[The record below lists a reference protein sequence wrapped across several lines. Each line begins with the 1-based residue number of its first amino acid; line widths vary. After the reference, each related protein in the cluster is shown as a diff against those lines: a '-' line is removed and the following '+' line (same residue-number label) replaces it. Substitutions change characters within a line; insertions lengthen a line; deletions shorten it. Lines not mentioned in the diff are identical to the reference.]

1 MAAVSTSIQPVPI
14 GMQRRC
20 LRALA
25 ALMLAVPCLAFAHG
39 RGSIPPSAFQ
49 PTLDKGQ
56 FVADLQGT
64 WNAPGLGYLFAIRG
78 GGVEI
83 YNRSGNLCWLDPW
96 QSGPVSPDDQGPLSY
111 FARPH
116 APFDAVFSAT
126 PENSFQVYV
135 DRVGRMPA
143 QCTRKED
150 RTRPLYVFDA
160 IASTLAEFYPF
171 GARRHVDWS
180 ARRAQFRPRAAAARN
195 DEQLKSVLAD
205 FMAGFEDAHTLIV
218 GDDFIIGRMAKPTMD
233 RLQAR
238 YAHGEAPTPTA
249 DPDQTYAAFFPW
261 YDVWREAQR
270 EQVYG
275 LLDPVSRG
283 QALEGEANTPALTW
297 GVLEGNVGYLAVERM
312 DDYVAGA
319 GLAANRKQLAE
330 ILDRALGELQGTQA
344 LIVDVSNNSGG
355 AGEIALDIASRFAD
369 RRRLALTLELP
380 GLRRRPPQPYHIAP
394 PPKER
399 VRYAHPVYVLTSE
412 ATTSAGEWLALAMR
426 TLPQAML
433 IGQSTQGTFTGDFV
447 KGLPNG
453 WKLTTSAAIGR
464 DAYGVN
470 YETRGVPP
478 DVDLEV
484 YADSTTTPSTTFDR
498 GRAGAVS
505 AIARAIAG
513 D

>member
-1 MAAVSTSIQPVPI
+1 MAAVRTSIQPI
-14 GMQRRC
+14 SKGMR

-25 ALMLAVPCLAFAHG
+25 ALMLVVPCVAFAHG
-39 RGSIPPSAFQ
+39 RGFIPPAAFG
-49 PTLDKGQ
+49 PTLDKGR
-56 FVADLQGT
+56 FAADVQGT
-64 WNAPGLGYLFAIRG
+64 WNVVGLGYLFAIRG
-78 GGVEI
+78 DGVEV
-83 YNRSGNLCWLDPW
+83 YNRSGSLCWLDPW

-111 FARPH
+111 FARPR
-116 APFDAVFSAT
+116 APFDIVFSAT
-126 PENSFQVYV
+126 PENSFHAYA
-135 DRVGRMPA
+135 DRAGRMPVS
-143 QCTRKED
+143 CTRNED

-171 GARRHVDWS
+171 GARRHVDWA
-180 ARRAQFRPRAAAARN
+180 ARRAQFRPRAAAART
-195 DEQLKSVLAD
+195 DEALKSVLAD
-205 FMAGFEDAHTLIV
+205 FMAGFEDAHTLIA
-218 GDDFIIGRMAKPTMD
+218 GNDFIIGRMAKPTLD

-238 YAHGEAPTPTA
+238 YARGEAPAPAA
-249 DPDQTYAAFFPW
+249 DPGQAYPAFFPW

-270 EQVYG
+270 EQVYA
-275 LLDPVSRG
+275 LLDPASRG
-283 QALEGEANTPALTW
+283 QALEGEANSPALTW
-297 GVLEGNVGYLAVERM
+297 GVLEGNVGYLGVERM
-312 DDYVAGA
+312 DDYAAGA
-319 GLAANRKQLAE
+319 GLATNRERLAE
-330 ILDRALGELQGTQA
+330 VLDRALGELQGTQA

-355 AGEIALDIASRFAD
+355 SGEIALDIASRFAD

-394 PPKER
+394 PSKGR
-399 VRYAHPVYVLTSE
+399 VRYAQPVYVLTSE

-433 IGQSTQGTFTGDFV
+433 IGQSTQGAFTGDFV

-478 DVDLEV
+478 DVDMEV
-484 YADSTTTPSTTFDR
+484 YPGSAATPSATFDR
-498 GRAGAVS
+498 GRVDAVS

-513 D
+513 G